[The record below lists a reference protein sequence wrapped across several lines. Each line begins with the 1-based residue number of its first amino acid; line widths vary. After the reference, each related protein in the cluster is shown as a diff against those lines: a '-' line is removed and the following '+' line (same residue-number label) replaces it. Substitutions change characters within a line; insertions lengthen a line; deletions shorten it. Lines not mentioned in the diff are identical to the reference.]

1 MVRGQW
7 SVVSRTG
14 PTRLPGRL
22 LFPVLLA
29 LALFAHGCHT
39 GDHDD
44 EPAVAPP
51 RAADVPEPEATR

>member
-1 MVRGQW
+1 
-7 SVVSRTG
+7 
-14 PTRLPGRL
+14 